1 MNIKLSNEEYKTLV
15 DAFYIADWVLHAHI
29 SSKER
34 PPETKAFRKL
44 EQKIYKLGDKFGSK
58 DLFETIKN
66 NDGTKYCPNRE
77 LEEKNQ
83 EFIDEFNENSF
94 WEELI
99 DRLSDRDVLNST
111 TQKEREEMDIHKYW
125 ELKAPFEEKYDT
137 EFNDCG
143 IERLHIKK

>member
-1 MNIKLSNEEYKTLV
+1 MNIKFGNEQYKTLV
-15 DAFYIADWVLHAHI
+15 DVFYIADWVLHAHH
-29 SSKER
+29 SSKEK

-44 EQKIYKLGDKFGSK
+44 EQKIYKSGYKFGFK

-66 NDGTKYCPNRE
+66 NDGTKYCPNRKV
-77 LEEKNQ
+77 EEENH
-83 EFIDEFNENSF
+83 EFIEKFEVDTF
-94 WEELI
+94 WSELL

-111 TQKEREEMDIHKYW
+111 TQKEREEMDINKYW
-125 ELKAPFEEKYDT
+125 KLKAIFEEKYDA